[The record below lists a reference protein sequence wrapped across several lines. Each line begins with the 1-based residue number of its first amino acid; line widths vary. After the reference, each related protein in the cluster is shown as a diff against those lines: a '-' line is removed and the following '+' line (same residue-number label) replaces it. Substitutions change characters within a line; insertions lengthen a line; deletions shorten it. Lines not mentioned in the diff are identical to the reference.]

1 MPRTFSRR
9 LLAAALLAAV
19 PLLARPA
26 AAETLVVC
34 TEASPDFLNPQFSNQ
49 NTAYDVSSQVYER
62 LVGVERGGSAL
73 VPGLAESWSVSDDGL
88 AVTFK
93 LRPGVTWHANRL
105 FTPTRTLNADDVIH
119 SFRRMMDEA
128 DPYAKVGGVNYQ
140 FFGSVIQPSLER
152 VERVDDMTV
161 RLVLKRP
168 QAALLG
174 ALSVDP
180 MSILSAEYA
189 AAMLKAGTPE
199 LTASMPIGTGPFA
212 MTSYQKDQAIR
223 FRAFPGHWAK
233 AAGLA
238 DRSAAVSDLVFVITP
253 DASVRYAKVRA
264 GECHI
269 ARYPSPGDLPALR
282 ADPNLDLLSGT
293 IADMSFLAFN
303 QEKKP
308 FDDRRVREA
317 LVYATNIPAIIDA
330 VYLGTGRQTASQVP
344 PTLWSHHEGLAPRPY
359 DPARAKALLAEAGFP
374 NGLKTTLWAIPVV
387 RAYMPNGRRAAELIQ
402 ADWAKVGVEAQIVSY
417 EWGEYLKRAREGQ
430 HEIAMLGYTWDYP
443 DPSQILTSGWSCD
456 AAKTGNNR
464 ARWCNREYSDLL
476 ARANSIT
483 DVAERTRLYRR
494 MQEIFQEDVGG
505 LLFANAQAFTPVR
518 KNVVGYKI
526 HFFGGQSFTGV
537 SLK

>member
-1 MPRTFSRR
+1 MTR
-9 LLAAALLAAV
+9 LVNALAVAAALLGAA
-19 PLLARPA
+19 LAPGA
-26 AAETLVVC
+26 SAQTLVVC

-49 NTAYDVSSQVYER
+49 NTAYDVSTQIYER
-62 LVGVERGGSAL
+62 LVGVERGGSKL
-73 VPGLAESWSVSDDGL
+73 VPSLAESWTTSDDGL
-88 AVTFK
+88 VVEFK
-93 LRPGVTWHANRL
+93 LRPGVKWHANRH
-105 FTPTRTLNADDVIH
+105 FTPTRTLNADDVVY
-119 SFRRMMDEA
+119 SFRRMMDEK

-140 FFGSVIQPSLER
+140 FFGSVIQPVLER
-152 VERVDDMTV
+152 VEKVDDMTV
-161 RLVLKRP
+161 RLHLKRP

-189 AAMLKAGTPE
+189 EAMLKAGTPD
-199 LTASMPIGTGPFA
+199 LTVSAPIGTGPFSFV
-212 MTSYQKDQAIR
+212 SYQKDTAVR
-223 FRAFPGHWAK
+223 FRAFPDHWAK

-238 DRSAAVSDLVFVITP
+238 DRTAQVSDLVFVITT
-253 DASVRYAKVRA
+253 DAAVRFAKVKS
-264 GECHI
+264 GECQI
-269 ARYPSPGDLPALR
+269 ARYPNPGDLAALR
-282 ADPNLDLLSGT
+282 TDPNLEVLSGT

-303 QEKKP
+303 NEKKP

-330 VYLGTGRQTASQVP
+330 VYLGTAKQTAAQVP
-344 PTLWSHHEGLAPRPY
+344 PTLWAHHDGLKPRPY
-359 DPARAKALLAEAGFP
+359 DPAKAKELLAAAGFP
-374 NGLKTTLWAIPVV
+374 NGFKTTLWAIPVV

-417 EWGEYLKRAREGQ
+417 EWGEYLKRARQGE

-476 ARANSIT
+476 DRANSIS
-483 DVAERTRLYRR
+483 DIAERTRLYRR

-505 LLFANAQAFTPVR
+505 LLFANAEAYTPVR

-526 HFFGGQSFTGV
+526 HFFGGQQFTGV
-537 SLK
+537 TLK